1 MYPEADP
8 ALIQRARLHRSA
20 FGEIYDLY
28 VRRIYAFCLT
38 HTKDHD
44 EAEDVT
50 SQTFERALN
59 AIGRYEERG
68 APFSSW
74 LFQIAARLMINRG
87 KQASR
92 VTLLGSDPMPELEQ
106 DHSSEDDPQVVVERW
121 ERAQWLRSKIAALPS
136 DQRRAIQLRYW
147 EGLSIPEVAVQVR
160 RNEGAT
166 RQLLHRA
173 MTSLRAR
180 IGNQDV

>member
-8 ALIQRARLHRSA
+8 ALIQRARLDRSA

-38 HTKDHD
+38 HTRDRD

-50 SQTFERALN
+50 AQTFERALN

-68 APFSSW
+68 VPLSSW
-74 LFQIAARLMINRG
+74 LLQIAARLMINQG

-92 VTLLGSDPMPELEQ
+92 ITLLGSDPVPEPEGN
-106 DHSSEDDPQVVVERW
+106 HSSDDDPQVVVERW
-121 ERAQWLRSKIAALPS
+121 ERAEWLRSRIAALPS
-136 DQRRAIQLRYW
+136 DQRRAVQLRYW
-147 EGLSIPEVAVQVR
+147 QGFSIPEVAAQVG

-180 IGNQDV
+180 IGNHDV